1 MSQAADQRV
10 DAQLPFFFGG
20 LISRGGLSNWV
31 IFFHPD
37 EIVMIDVG
45 VKPSILAG
53 AKIGIIAQ
61 FGLPGYAAFG
71 RPVYGP
77 ALREGESLDGL
88 RVTLQAT
95 AKDVQVMRDQ
105 DLLGIRL
112 HFTAMAHELY
122 ISGVDGSERKFG
134 LMDRAGADPATES
147 LARRFG
153 SRFQTTSTPVFAF
166 FKLHAPFLM
175 R

>member
-1 MSQAADQRV
+1 MPSS
-10 DAQLPFFFGG
+10 LFFFGG

-31 IFFHPD
+31 IFFQPD
-37 EIVMIDVG
+37 EIFMIDVG

-53 AKIGIIAQ
+53 AKIGIVAQ

-134 LMDRAGADPATES
+134 LMDRAGADTATES